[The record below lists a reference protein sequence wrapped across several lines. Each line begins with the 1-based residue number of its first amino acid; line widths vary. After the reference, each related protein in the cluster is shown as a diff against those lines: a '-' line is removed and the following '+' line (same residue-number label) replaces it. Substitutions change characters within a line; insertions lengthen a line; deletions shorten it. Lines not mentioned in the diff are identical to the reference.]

1 MGIKTIIRVLA
12 AAQIQQEKVYLAKKR
27 CFVMKYS
34 KQFSHKGEFFRRRNI
49 LSDNA
54 AIVFV
59 LEEAMLVLLAAV
71 QLYNIFRI
79 EHIAKIGFTLFPEVS
94 IQNFLW
100 LFSTVIFF
108 LIGYFIVTLRDEK
121 VGLIHKNFTNVLIA
135 LTQYKVEKASRQKTV
150 FVFVEVAYA
159 VILAIAIFI
168 YLDPEINLV
177 PAPWNYIGFVVF
189 LGLGLL
195 LFSHT
200 KDYRQLIYG
209 ATPLQKRIHQGK
221 NETRRFTNLRTGSI
235 RVAHEKHYRRRRR

>member
-1 MGIKTIIRVLA
+1 
-12 AAQIQQEKVYLAKKR
+12 
-27 CFVMKYS
+27 MKYS
-34 KQFSHKGEFFRRRNI
+34 KQFSHKSEFFRRRSI

-79 EHIAKIGFTLFPEVS
+79 EHIAKAGFTFLLDVS

-100 LFSTVIFF
+100 LFSTIIFF
-108 LIGYFIVTLRDEK
+108 LIGYFTIALRDEK

-135 LTQYKVEKASRQKTV
+135 LTQYKVKNASRQKTV
-150 FVFVEVAYA
+150 FVFVETAYA
-159 VILAIAIFI
+159 VILAVAIFI
-168 YLDPEINLV
+168 YLDPDINLV
-177 PAPWNYIGFVVF
+177 PYPWNYIGFAVF

-200 KDYRQLIYG
+200 KDFRQLIYG
-209 ATPLQKRIHQGK
+209 LTPMQKRIHQGK
-221 NETRRFTNLRTGSI
+221 HETRRFTNSRTGSI
-235 RVAHEKHYRRRRR
+235 RVAHEKHYRGRHRQ